1 MNGGKK
7 RKKFRTHV
15 FSFIG
20 ILAGCLLVFAGYWVM
35 QKMLDKRQDN
45 LLSQGGSLSTVPEEL
60 ADSGQE
66 EEERSK
72 LTEKELSDILF
83 RDHFIVDAVPHE
95 PYGRQMT
102 MQEAIETGQEWVETF
117 CTAYAFPDENH
128 TIQFEEVS
136 AQLCTGEMGDESYI
150 YDTIG
155 QERAESF
162 EILYQINKE
171 KRGNQLAESMYGYWN
186 INFSGEGIMINLNIN
201 SVSGQILRAMMETDP
216 YETDEYI
223 AAMEELPVRK
233 ILQDYMDS
241 FIWKEKAS
249 GRPAR
254 MDFILIMR
262 KISGFMPGPILNYG
276 KKRKKSRRKDMRKY
290 ILFIWGPKLFFP
302 RQIFLGFR
310 KISCV
315 YSKIPYP
322 GAILKHRMRDL

>member
-241 FIWKEKAS
+241 FDLEGESQWQTGEN
-249 GRPAR
+249 
-254 MDFILIMR
+254 
-262 KISGFMPGPILNYG
+262 GF
-276 KKRKKSRRKDMRKY
+276 Y
-290 ILFIWGPKLFFP
+290 IN
-302 RQIFLGFR
+302 
-310 KISCV
+310 
-315 YSKIPYP
+315 
-322 GAILKHRMRDL
+322 